1 VSILGEAFASSYV
14 DVRAAAK
21 RNRSDP
27 SGGRGSRPVR
37 PATSP
42 GNFPSAD
49 GVYNDSREAPVA
61 TSILDL
67 NAQKTAVT
75 DSEDLALVRA
85 LREGSERAYETLL
98 LRFQQPVYN
107 LALRLLNDPSDASDV
122 VQEVFLKVFR
132 NVGHFRGQ
140 SSLKTWI
147 FRIAINEA
155 HNQRRWFFRHRHR
168 EVGIEDEQEEARSRA
183 DTLADSTQSPFD
195 YVVDRENLA
204 LIEDA
209 LSRIN
214 PTFRAAVVLRDITDL
229 SYEETAEVLQVSLGT
244 VKSRIMRGREALRQ
258 ELGKKL
264 QSQPVMHWLPKTA
277 E

>member
-1 VSILGEAFASSYV
+1 M
-14 DVRAAAK
+14 
-21 RNRSDP
+21 
-27 SGGRGSRPVR
+27 
-37 PATSP
+37 
-42 GNFPSAD
+42 
-49 GVYNDSREAPVA
+49 A

-67 NAQKTAVT
+67 S
-75 DSEDLALVRA
+75 SEKAALSVADPQDLALVQE
-85 LREGSERAYETLL
+85 LREGSEQAYEALL

-168 EVGIEDEQEEARSRA
+168 EVGMEDEQEDTRNRA
-183 DTLADSTQSPFD
+183 DVLADSGQSPFD
-195 YVVDRENLA
+195 YVFDQEKHELIQEA
-204 LIEDA
+204 LG
-209 LSRIN
+209 RIN

-229 SYEETAEVLQVSLGT
+229 SYEEIAEILQVSLGT
-244 VKSRIMRGREALRQ
+244 VKSRILRGREALRQ
-258 ELGKKL
+258 QLEDRL
-264 QSQPVMHWLPKTA
+264 QAQPSMGLMPKTA